1 MGGLNSSTLALA
13 SRAAYGAQ
21 DIYLTGN
28 PQTSFFGNPP
38 PQQSTK
44 VQQHLKK
51 RGRPRDAR
59 LPEHSSTLASIDKK
73 IELAWSS
80 KNKVMLDTAMKKKEE
95 LTLAMMRDM
104 PVRPHQLRAPLF
116 STRGT
121 HERYT
126 HFSSENLKIPLN
138 NIKLGRTIN
147 NVLPCGKTTGDM
159 IHKMYI
165 ELQISGNNDDFVDN
179 LGEHIIKNFQIYIG
193 GQLISE
199 YDNDYMKI
207 YNHMKDGNNSLYK
220 NLIQLDEGCL
230 IIPLLFWFCKDSTKS
245 LPIIALQYHEVE
257 IRLEFE
263 SLEKIYKGTDVI
275 QITGSLMADYI
286 YILDTKE
293 RKRLVENSHEFLIE
307 QVQMIEYGVSDGSY
321 SLPFSHPCKELFWV
335 TKNDTTYIN
344 SIKSASIMGLEVK
357 DAIYYNK
364 IQPYQYNRHSMK
376 GVYMHSFSLHPSD
389 SVQPSGTCNFSR
401 IDNATLSCT
410 HHKTDGLKIKIYAVN
425 YNVLRIISG
434 MGGLAYSK

>member
-1 MGGLNSSTLALA
+1 MN
-13 SRAAYGAQ
+13 AYGAQ

-28 PQTSFFGNPP
+28 PQTSFFGRPP

-44 VQQHLKK
+44 VQQHSCVTSEL
-51 RGRPRDAR
+51 A
-59 LPEHSSTLASIDKK
+59 STLASIDRK
-73 IELAWSS
+73 IKLAWSS

-104 PVRPHQLRAPLF
+104 SVRPHQLRASVS
-116 STRGT
+116 STRAT
-121 HERYT
+121 YERYT
-126 HFSSENLKIPLN
+126 HFSSENIESPLN
-138 NIKLGRTIN
+138 NIKLGKTIN
-147 NVLPCGKTTGDM
+147 TAIPRGGVSGDM

-165 ELQISGNNDDFVDN
+165 KLQISGDNDDFVDN

-245 LPIIALQYHEVE
+245 LPLIALQYHEVE

-263 SLEKIYKGTDVI
+263 SLEKIYKGTDAI
-275 QITGSLMADYI
+275 QITGSLMVDNI

-293 RKRLVENSHEFLIE
+293 KKRISEKSHEFLIE
-307 QVQMIEYGVSDGSY
+307 QVQMNECPCDDRSIYN
-321 SLPFSHPCKELFWV
+321 LHFKHPCKELIWV

-344 SIKSASIMGLEVK
+344 SITSAYLEIDGHRYIKEK

-389 SVQPSGTCNFSR
+389 SVQPSGTLNFSR
-401 IDNATLSCT
+401 IEHMKLCCDY
-410 HHKTDGLKIKIYAVN
+410 HIKDGLKIKIYAVN
-425 YNVLRIISG
+425 WNVLRIMSG
-434 MGGLAYSK
+434 MGGLAYSN